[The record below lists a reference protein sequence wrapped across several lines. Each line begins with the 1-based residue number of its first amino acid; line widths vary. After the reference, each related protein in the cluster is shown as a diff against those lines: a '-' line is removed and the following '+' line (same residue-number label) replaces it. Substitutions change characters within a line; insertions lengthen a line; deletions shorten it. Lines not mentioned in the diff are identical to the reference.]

1 MGAGIFVGR
10 IGGLAIALG
19 VGAAIYGG
27 SAVAWADDSPSSSS
41 TGSESAGAAST
52 GSAGPART
60 SGRGSAK
67 AASNHSRP
75 TPDATVRTPSS
86 RSTLSAVAESTP
98 ASTSESAPALPAAAD
113 RVSTLLKTS
122 TPAPA
127 ATAPNA
133 PSLLPE
139 TPETPVA
146 PVAVT
151 ALSVLPGA
159 VLPAAAQNTGVIM
172 GPSGVPIPTAEQ
184 VKTIYDLYVVPNSP
198 PGTVPERLVTPEGL
212 YPITGVKSLPL
223 SVSVNEGNQILY
235 DEIVRQIAEGNTA
248 TVFGYS
254 QSAIISSLVMNP
266 DNAGCVN
273 TPTCGI
279 ELGAPVNFVLVG
291 NEMNPNGGFLSRF
304 PGLDL
309 PSLGIPFYGPTPPD
323 SFTVTNYTLEY
334 DGFADFPRYPLNVIS
349 VLNAGLGIIFV
360 HTKYL
365 DVTPEQ
371 IENAIALPTS
381 AANQHYYIIPT
392 ENLPLLEPLR
402 LIPVIGDPIADL
414 LQPALRVI
422 VNLGYGDPKYG
433 WSNTGY
439 ANELTTF
446 GFLPDVDW
454 GEVGQLFLSGV
465 AQGVTDF
472 VADISPGGSMW
483 QDLAAHVSAAAANF
497 TLPDL
502 SPAGIVGAVGGII
515 DTVQT
520 VITNAANFI
529 SNAAAS
535 LYAALLPTV
544 DIINATAVVLPAY
557 AADLFLGG
565 IQAALS
571 ADSIGGFIAGL
582 IDSVGLPISAA
593 AGLITTSALIE
604 ALVVMQAV
612 LGVFTGVV
620 K

>member
-27 SAVAWADDSPSSSS
+27 TAVAWADDSPSSSS
-41 TGSESAGAAST
+41 TGSEAAGAAST

-60 SGRGSAK
+60 TVRGSTGTSTR

-86 RSTLSAVAESTP
+86 RSTSSAVSEPTA
-98 ASTSESAPALPAAAD
+98 ASTEASTPALPAVAD
-113 RVSTLLKTS
+113 RVSTLLKTT

-127 ATAPNA
+127 GTTPSV
-133 PSLLPE
+133 PSLLLEAPVVPE
-139 TPETPVA
+139 A
-146 PVAVT
+146 PVAAQ
-151 ALSVLPGA
+151 ALVQ
-159 VLPAAAQNTGVIM
+159 PAAAQNTGVIM

-544 DIINATAVVLPAY
+544 DIINAIAVVLPAY